1 LLKMNFLFETN
12 FNVAQVVLIQTLPYT
27 KQKSDFI
34 KFPKNN
40 LYKKKLMLDINYWTS
55 TAVT

>member
-1 LLKMNFLFETN
+1 MNFLFETN

-40 LYKKKLMLDINYWTS
+40 LYKKKLML
-55 TAVT
+55 